1 MTGNVLSQVFK
12 DIEVMNNFY
21 LWLGLFFVS
30 GAAFSFKSIANTK
43 GLQVLIV
50 VVRFISI
57 LLMLFGS
64 IFLMIKYGTRDPI
77 PKNSS
82 FFNLENFA

>member
-1 MTGNVLSQVFK
+1 
-12 DIEVMNNFY
+12 MNSFY

-43 GLQVLIV
+43 ILQIIIIL
-50 VVRFISI
+50 VRLISI

-64 IFLMIKYGTRDPI
+64 IYIMINYGTKDPI
-77 PKNSS
+77 PEDGGY
-82 FFNLENFA
+82 FNI